1 MTMATSTIKKV
12 DNLETYSVTTKCIAN
27 RRGNIVTVTFISA
40 TPTSTSTRTTLGT
53 LPKGWRP
60 ANAVYGWN
68 VNGTGYC
75 DVLGSGEVQVFGGS
89 SKADVLGNVTYVATN

>member
-1 MTMATSTIKKV
+1 MESTIKKV
-12 DNLETYSVTTKCIAN
+12 DNLETYSVTTKCIAY
-27 RRGNIVTVTFISA
+27 RRGHIVTVTVVNI
-40 TPTSTSTRTTLGT
+40 TPSSTSGRTNIGT
-53 LPKGWRP
+53 LPEGWRP